1 MSVLKSDL
9 FVRLQAT
16 ASYRPYR
23 ALEIDE
29 YIFAYRVDK
38 YTTRR
43 VHVHCPRPHIILLAV
58 VHSQPRTGDAQSEQS
73 VYKREQESLRSS
85 EAAPRIFPSREIA
98 EIDRDWIRRAA
109 IPRGLAFQLRS
120 SRGDSKHS
128 LGPKNLCAII
138 KKLWKNISQSR
149 IIRDIISC
157 SENRS

>member
-98 EIDRDWIRRAA
+98 EIDRD
-109 IPRGLAFQLRS
+109 
-120 SRGDSKHS
+120 
-128 LGPKNLCAII
+128 
-138 KKLWKNISQSR
+138 
-149 IIRDIISC
+149 
-157 SENRS
+157 